1 MRVWGSVSSQ
11 QAVLS
16 VRGLVKR
23 FGGVTAVNSVSFDV
37 YSGEVFCIVGPNG
50 AGKTTTLRII
60 AGMLEP
66 DGGDILA
73 FDGRVQWGSLEYRRL
88 VSYLPEDAGV
98 YKTLTG
104 LDYLRFIASMYFED
118 SKSIG
123 EAVERGVKLS
133 GLGARVRDKAGEYS
147 KGMRRRLLLAA
158 ALMVNPKL
166 AILDEPTA
174 GLDVTYSVDMRK
186 IIVGYVKATGS
197 SAVVSSH
204 NMLEVSYVCDRVT
217 LINRGVIVDVGTPG
231 ELVKKYNAPN
241 LEEAFIKAVGEPA

>member
-73 FDGRVQWGSLEYRRL
+73 FDGRVQW
-88 VSYLPEDAGV
+88 
-98 YKTLTG
+98 
-104 LDYLRFIASMYFED
+104 
-118 SKSIG
+118 
-123 EAVERGVKLS
+123 
-133 GLGARVRDKAGEYS
+133 
-147 KGMRRRLLLAA
+147 
-158 ALMVNPKL
+158 
-166 AILDEPTA
+166 
-174 GLDVTYSVDMRK
+174 
-186 IIVGYVKATGS
+186 
-197 SAVVSSH
+197 
-204 NMLEVSYVCDRVT
+204 
-217 LINRGVIVDVGTPG
+217 
-231 ELVKKYNAPN
+231 
-241 LEEAFIKAVGEPA
+241 